1 MEMTLWRSR
10 EIPIFATLLL
20 AGIASPGLPG
30 YAAPQQATATTATI
44 RQSGTVK
51 AISGNSIMLAPDS
64 GPEVA
69 IVVQEGAKLL
79 RVAPGQKDLKD
90 AKPIQLADI
99 QVGDRILI
107 RGTAG
112 AVAGSISAASVIDM
126 SQSDLAAKQ
135 TRDREE
141 WQRRGVGGLVTS
153 VDSAGGSVAITAASL
168 GEKKSVTVRVAAN
181 TVLRRYAPDST
192 KFDDAKPA
200 PIGAI
205 KAGDQLRAR
214 GTRSE
219 DGAELTADEIV
230 SGSFRSL
237 SGVISS
243 IDAAAGTLTL
253 QDLATKKPVTVKV
266 TAESQL
272 RKLPAM
278 IAQRIAMRLKGVAP
292 EPAPGESAA
301 EISATSSGG
310 QTPHAPGGARPAG
323 GGIGGGM
330 GRPGGGAD
338 FQAMISRMPA
348 AGLADLQKGDAVM
361 LVATEGSPAVPSTVI
376 TLLGGVE
383 AILQAAPAGGAS
395 TILSPWSLSGAPA
408 EGGATP

>member
-1 MEMTLWRSR
+1 MT
-10 EIPIFATLLL
+10 
-20 AGIASPGLPG
+20 
-30 YAAPQQATATTATI
+30 
-44 RQSGTVK
+44 
-51 AISGNSIMLAPDS
+51 
-64 GPEVA
+64 

-90 AKPIQLADI
+90 AKPIQLSDI
-99 QVGDRILI
+99 QAGDRILV
-107 RGTAG
+107 RGIAG
-112 AVAGSISAASVIDM
+112 AVANTISASSVIDM
-126 SQSDLAAKQ
+126 AQTDLAAKQ
-135 TRDREE
+135 VRDREE
-141 WQRRGVGGLVTS
+141 WQRHGVGGLVTA
-153 VDSAGGSVAITAASL
+153 VDLAGGSVTITTASL
-168 GEKKSVTVRVAAN
+168 VEKKGVTVRVAAN

-200 PIGAI
+200 PISAI

-219 DGAELTADEIV
+219 DGVELRADEIV
-230 SGSFRSL
+230 SGTFRSL
-237 SGVISS
+237 SGVVSS

-292 EPAPGESAA
+292 EGAPSEPGAG
-301 EISATSSGG
+301 SSS
-310 QTPHAPGGARPAG
+310 TAPGGQSAPPQGGGRPAG
-323 GGIGGGM
+323 AGM

-338 FQAMISRMPA
+338 FQAIISRMPA
-348 AGLADLQKGDAVM
+348 ASLADLQKGDAVM
-361 LVATEGSPAVPSTVI
+361 LVATEGSASVPSTVI

-383 AILQAAPAGGAS
+383 PILQASPAGGAS